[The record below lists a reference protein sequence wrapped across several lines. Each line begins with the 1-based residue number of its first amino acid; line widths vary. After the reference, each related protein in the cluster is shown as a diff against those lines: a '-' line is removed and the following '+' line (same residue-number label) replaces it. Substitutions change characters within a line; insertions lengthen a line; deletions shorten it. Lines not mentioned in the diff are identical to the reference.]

1 MASGIDITT
10 LALAAI
16 VVPFVAAVIILLCR
30 QPAAKWI
37 SIGAGSISTIA
48 TVLVW
53 VGLGQQSGEV
63 IRVGLINLGNA
74 EVFGLVFDKMSVMLA
89 ACFVFIGLIITI
101 YSVGYLSSKNREHPD
116 APRRRFYVFF
126 TLFIGAMAGLVY
138 SSTLVGQLI
147 FFEITGAC
155 SWALIRYYGTKI
167 ADKAALKALI
177 LTHIGTLGLF
187 IAIGILFTQTGSFS
201 VEAISMLDDYWKTA
215 LLLCVL
221 FAAWAKSAQLPFYM
235 WLPSAMAAPTP
246 VSAYLHGASMVK
258 VGVAVFGRVLVEAG
272 TIPEVVGW
280 VAAIG
285 AIATMLF
292 SFFMYLPQKDMKRLL
307 AFSTISQLSYIF
319 LGYAFFIFGSR
330 LAFDGSLMHM
340 FNHAFAKTLFFL
352 VAGAFSVT
360 MGTRMLPKIRGVL
373 KKQPLLGV
381 GFAVGA
387 LAIAGVPPLNG
398 FFSKFAIFSG
408 SFMAAQGDWLL
419 IALVVVGLL
428 ETVACFAWF
437 LKWMSSVL
445 PGEPSE
451 VVATSTSVPKSMAFV
466 LGLLIVMVFLSSFIA
481 AAWLG

>member
-1 MASGIDITT
+1 
-10 LALAAI
+10 
-16 VVPFVAAVIILLCR
+16 VPFAAAVLILFFR
-30 QPAAKWI
+30 QPAAKGI
-37 SIGAGSISTIA
+37 SIAAGAVSFLCTAVVWAGLAQQGDEPLRVTLLSI
-48 TVLVW
+48 
-53 VGLGQQSGEV
+53 
-63 IRVGLINLGNA
+63 GNA
-74 EVFGLVFDKMSVMLA
+74 EVLGLVLDKLSVMLA
-89 ACFVFIGLIITI
+89 ACFVFIGLIITV
-101 YSVGYLSSKNREHPD
+101 YSVGYLSSKNRERPD

-155 SWALIRYYGTKI
+155 SWALIRYYGTQT
-167 ADKAALKALI
+167 ADRAALKALV
-177 LTHIGTLGLF
+177 LTHLGTLGLF
-187 IAIGILFTQTGSFS
+187 IAIGALFVHTGSFA
-201 VEAISMLDDYWKTA
+201 VEALA
-215 LLLCVL
+215 LLDTPAKTFVLLCIL

-235 WLPSAMAAPTP
+235 WLPSAMEAPTP

-258 VGVAVFGRVLVEAG
+258 AGVAIFARVLVEAG
-272 TIPEVVGW
+272 AIPEVVGW
-280 VAAIG
+280 VAALG
-285 AIATMLF
+285 AIATLLF

-319 LGYAFFIFGSR
+319 LGFAFFIFGSS
-330 LAFDGSLMHM
+330 LAFEGSVMHI

-360 MGTRMLPKIRGVL
+360 MATRMLPQIKGVL

-408 SFMAAQGDWLL
+408 SFQAAQGDWLL

-437 LKWMSSVL
+437 LKWIGAVL

-451 VVATSTSVPKSMAFV
+451 AVAASTPVPRSMAAV
-466 LGLLIVMVFLSSFIA
+466 LVVLIVLVFVSSFIA